1 MLHCSQALIW
11 SCRRDGA
18 RSLLGDD
25 SETGVYMKLLNSV
38 LTQSSPS
45 AEDIRK
51 VLNNHAPSAVL
62 QPFQDTLRIISAA
75 IESVTVSVVNAV
87 KGRSVLLH
95 GNI

>member
-1 MLHCSQALIW
+1 
-11 SCRRDGA
+11 
-18 RSLLGDD
+18 
-25 SETGVYMKLLNSV
+25 MKLLNSV
-38 LTQSSPS
+38 LAQSSPS